1 MSYALSVPVASPDP
15 IHEPRRKF
23 TADEVYRMLDA
34 GILEE
39 GPGLELLEGDLVV
52 MSPQGPPHAGFA
64 ELVRERLLQALGPGH
79 NARTHAP
86 VDAGPYSQPEPDV
99 ALVRGRAEDYLSRH
113 PTAADTLLVVEV
125 ARSSLP
131 RDRRKARIY
140 AQAGFPE
147 YWLFDVEA
155 RTVDVHRDPDGVGAY
170 RNVRTATSGDRLAIS
185 GSIAELDLAALFAL
199 LPA

>member
-1 MSYALSVPVASPDP
+1 MSYAFTIPVASPDP
-15 IHEPRRKF
+15 FHEPRRKF

-52 MSPQGPPHAGFA
+52 MSPQGPPHTSFA
-64 ELVRERLLQALGPGH
+64 DIVC
-79 NARTHAP
+79 ARIEAVMGRSHFGRMHSP
-86 VDAGPYSQPEPDV
+86 VDAGPFSQPEPDV
-99 ALVRGRAEDYLSRH
+99 AVVRGRPEDYLTRH

-147 YWLFDVEA
+147 YWLFDVEQ
-155 RTVDVHRDPDGVGAY
+155 RSVLVHRDPDGVSAYGQVLTLGA
-170 RNVRTATSGDRLAIS
+170 ADRLAVPGTPS
-185 GSIAELDLAALFAL
+185 ELDLGALFAL

>member
-1 MSYALSVPVASPDP
+1 MSYAFTVPVASPDP
-15 IHEPRRKF
+15 FHEPRRKF

-52 MSPQGPPHAGFA
+52 MSPQGAPHAGFA
-64 ELVRERLLQALGPGH
+64 ELLRERLLQALGPGH

-86 VDAGPYSQPEPDV
+86 VDAGPHSQPEPDV
-99 ALVRGRAEDYLSRH
+99 AVVRGRPEDYLTRH

-140 AQAGFPE
+140 AQARFAE
-147 YWLFDVEA
+147 YWLFDVEQ
-155 RTVDVHRDPDGVGAY
+155 RSVLVHRDPDGVSSYGQVLALGA
-170 RNVRTATSGDRLAIS
+170 ADRLPVP
-185 GSIAELDLAALFAL
+185 GTQAELDLGALFAL